1 MKKEERLH
9 RLMGEIDDDLVADA
23 ANPPIPIKV
32 WLPRVTATVAAV
44 ALTVGVVLTQPWAS
58 EKPPMTNGGTT
69 VTEQPQKDG
78 SATNVPPEAKPEQG
92 NSLVCTGGQTLPAE
106 DEPGVPISTAP
117 DHVAPPK
124 PSGGTPTTAVK
135 VPCST
140 QKGAGT
146 PTTSAEWTPD
156 IWYEQP
162 WEEKPMWRRYPDFE
176 RFEIGNYIVYETTV
190 DAAKVGEYLQD
201 VNLHGYDSYTETPYD
216 EIGKIYRI
224 EGINDTAAVAL
235 QYPGREDYFPAVNTK
250 YSPATLGDLIHDLN
264 LRENIRIGT
273 VYYSYHDEDGRI
285 HDKEYAGLTVEKMCE
300 LLLSDPSLP
309 NVADQPID
317 WTHKVAFRVDVP
329 LLGITNLGVPLSED
343 GYIRIHLMGAE
354 KIFHIGED
362 KVNAFMAYV
371 EENCRL
377 QKDDEL
383 IPMPGDTTNPNQGTT
398 MTSPAQPPIVTGTT
412 MQKPR

>member
-1 MKKEERLH
+1 MKKEERLG
-9 RLMGEIDDDLVADA
+9 RLFGEIDDDLVAGA
-23 ANPPIPIKV
+23 ANRPIPIKV
-32 WLPRVTATVAAV
+32 WLPRVTAAVAAV
-44 ALTVGVVLTQPWAS
+44 ALTAGLAVAQPWANA
-58 EKPPMTNGGTT
+58 KPPVEDGETTITT
-69 VTEQPQKDG
+69 VQQ
-78 SATNVPPEAKPEQG
+78 N
-92 NSLVCTGGQTLPAE
+92 
-106 DEPGVPISTAP
+106 
-117 DHVAPPK
+117 APPDGEIGQD
-124 PSGGTPTTAVK
+124 PTGIAPTQPIGGTPTT
-135 VPCST
+135 T
-140 QKGAGT
+140 
-146 PTTSAEWTPD
+146 AEWTPD

-190 DAAKVGEYLQD
+190 DAGKVGEYLQD
-201 VNLHGYDSYTETPYD
+201 VNLHGYDNCTQTPHD

-235 QYPGREDYFPAVNTK
+235 QYPGRDDYFPAMNTK
-250 YSPATLGDLIHDLN
+250 YSPATLGELIEDLN

-273 VYYSYHDEDGRI
+273 VYYSYHDENGRI

-300 LLLSDPSLP
+300 LLLSDTTLP

-317 WTHKVAFRVDVP
+317 WTHKLAFRVDVP
-329 LLGITNLGVPLSED
+329 LLGITNLGIPLSED

-383 IPMPGDTTNPNQGTT
+383 IPMPGDTNAVSGTT
-398 MTSPAQPPIVTGTT
+398 MTSAA
-412 MQKPR
+412 QKPTN

>member
-1 MKKEERLH
+1 MKKEERLN
-9 RLMGEIDDDLVADA
+9 RLFGEIDDDLVADA
-23 ANPPIPIKV
+23 AAKPIPLKV
-32 WLPRVTATVAAV
+32 WLPRVTAAVATV
-44 ALTVGVVLTQPWAS
+44 ALTVGLAVAQPWAN
-58 EKPPMTNGGTT
+58 EKPPISNGGTT
-69 VTEQPQKDG
+69 VTTTPDG
-78 SATNVPPEAKPEQG
+78 NGEVNGNVP
-92 NSLVCTGGQTLPAE
+92 
-106 DEPGVPISTAP
+106 DEPGVPIASAP

-124 PSGGTPTTAVK
+124 PT
-135 VPCST
+135 
-140 QKGAGT
+140 AGT

-201 VNLHGYDSYTETPYD
+201 VNLHGYDNCTQTPYD

-235 QYPGREDYFPAVNTK
+235 QYPGREDYFPAMNTK
-250 YSPATLGDLIHDLN
+250 YSPATLGELIEDLN

-273 VYYSYHDEDGRI
+273 VYYSYHDENGRI
-285 HDKEYAGLTVEKMCE
+285 HDRQYAGLTVEKMWE
-300 LLLSDPSLP
+300 LLLSDPTLP

-317 WTHKVAFRVDVP
+317 WTHKVAFRIDLP

-343 GYIRIHLMGAE
+343 GYIRIHLMGTE
-354 KIFHIGED
+354 KIFHIGKD
-362 KVNAFMAYV
+362 KVDAFMAYV

-383 IPMPGDTTNPNQGTT
+383 IPMPGDTNAVSGTT
-398 MTSPAQPPIVTGTT
+398 MTSPAQPPLETETT
-412 MQKPR
+412 VQKPR

>member
-9 RLMGEIDDDLVADA
+9 RLFGDIDDDLVADA
-23 ANPPIPIKV
+23 ATKSIPFKV
-32 WLPRVTATVAAV
+32 WLPRVTAAVAAV
-44 ALTVGVVLTQPWAS
+44 ALVAGILLTQPWAS
-58 EKPPMTNGGTT
+58 EKPSIQNDGTT
-69 VTEQPQKDG
+69 VTTTVDG
-78 SATNVPPEAKPEQG
+78 KGEVNDNV
-92 NSLVCTGGQTLPAE
+92 LV
-106 DEPGVPISTAP
+106 EPGAPIATTTP
-117 DHVAPPK
+117 DHVAPPI
-124 PSGGTPTTAVK
+124 PT
-135 VPCST
+135 
-140 QKGAGT
+140 AGT

-201 VNLHGYDSYTETPYD
+201 VNLHGYDNCTQTPYD

-250 YSPATLGDLIHDLN
+250 YSPATLGDLINDLN

-273 VYYSYHDEDGRI
+273 VYYSYHDENGRI

-300 LLLSDPSLP
+300 LLLSDTTLP

-317 WTHKVAFRVDVP
+317 WTHKVAFRMDLP
-329 LLGITNLGVPLSED
+329 LLGITDLGIPVSED

-354 KIFHIGED
+354 KIFHIGKD
-362 KVNAFMAYV
+362 KVDAFLEYV

-383 IPMPGDTTNPNQGTT
+383 IALPGDTTHPNGTT
-398 MTSPAQPPIVTGTT
+398 MTSPAQPPLETETT
-412 MQKPR
+412 VQKPR

>member
-9 RLMGEIDDDLVADA
+9 RLMGDIDDDLVADA
-23 ANPPIPIKV
+23 AAKPIPLKV
-32 WLPRVTATVAAV
+32 WLPRVTAAVAAV
-44 ALTVGVVLTQPWAS
+44 ALTVGLAIAQPWAN
-58 EKPPMTNGGTT
+58 EKPPISNGGTT
-69 VTEQPQKDG
+69 ITTTPDG
-78 SATNVPPEAKPEQG
+78 NGEVNGNVP
-92 NSLVCTGGQTLPAE
+92 
-106 DEPGVPISTAP
+106 DEPGVPIASAP
-117 DHVAPPK
+117 ALDQPSHVAPPR
-124 PSGGTPTTAVK
+124 PSGGTPTTA
-135 VPCST
+135 
-140 QKGAGT
+140 
-146 PTTSAEWTPD
+146 AEWTPD

-190 DAAKVGEYLQD
+190 DASKVGEYLQD
-201 VNLHGYDSYTETPYD
+201 VNLHGYDNCTQTSYD

-235 QYPGREDYFPAVNTK
+235 QYPGREDYFPAMNTK
-250 YSPATLGDLIHDLN
+250 YSPATLGELIEDLN

-273 VYYSYHDEDGRI
+273 VYYSYHDENGRI

-300 LLLSDPSLP
+300 LLLSDPTLP
-309 NVADQPID
+309 NVADQPLD
-317 WTHKVAFRVDVP
+317 WTHKLAFRVDVP

-354 KIFHIGED
+354 KIFRIGED

-383 IPMPGDTTNPNQGTT
+383 IALPGDTTHPNGTT
-398 MTSPAQPPIVTGTT
+398 MTSPAQPPLETETT
-412 MQKPR
+412 VQKPR

>member
-9 RLMGEIDDDLVADA
+9 RLFGEIDDDLVADA
-23 ANPPIPIKV
+23 ATKPISFKV
-32 WLPRVTATVAAV
+32 WLPRVTAAVAAV
-44 ALTVGVVLTQPWAS
+44 ALVAGILLTQPWAS
-58 EKPPMTNGGTT
+58 DKPPIQNDGTT
-69 VTEQPQKDG
+69 VTTTVDSNGKMND
-78 SATNVPPEAKPEQG
+78 NV
-92 NSLVCTGGQTLPAE
+92 LV
-106 DEPGVPISTAP
+106 EPGAPIATTTP
-117 DHVAPPK
+117 DHMAPPI
-124 PSGGTPTTAVK
+124 PT
-135 VPCST
+135 
-140 QKGAGT
+140 AGT
-146 PTTSAEWTPD
+146 PTTSVEWTPD

-201 VNLHGYDSYTETPYD
+201 VNLHGYDNCTQTPHD

-235 QYPGREDYFPAVNTK
+235 QYPGRKDYFPAVNTK
-250 YSPATLGDLIHDLN
+250 YSPATLGDLINDLN

-273 VYYSYHDEDGRI
+273 VYYSYQDENGRI
-285 HDKEYAGLTVEKMCE
+285 HDRQYAGLTVEKMWE
-300 LLLSDPSLP
+300 LLLSDTTLP

-317 WTHKVAFRVDVP
+317 WTHKLTFCIDLP

-383 IPMPGDTTNPNQGTT
+383 IALPGDTTHPNGTT
-398 MTSPAQPPIVTGTT
+398 MTSPAQPPLETETT
-412 MQKPR
+412 VQKPR

>member
-9 RLMGEIDDDLVADA
+9 RLFGDIDDDLVADA
-23 ANPPIPIKV
+23 AAKPIPLKI
-32 WLPRVTATVAAV
+32 WLPRVTAAVAAV

-58 EKPPMTNGGTT
+58 DKPPVTAHTDSGDGNGDATTTT
-69 VTEQPQKDG
+69 VQ
-78 SATNVPPEAKPEQG
+78 QG
-92 NSLVCTGGQTLPAE
+92 NNEMNGDLTV
-106 DEPGVPISTAP
+106 EPGAPTASAP

-124 PSGGTPTTAVK
+124 PTGGTPTTA
-135 VPCST
+135 
-140 QKGAGT
+140 
-146 PTTSAEWTPD
+146 AEWTPD

-190 DAAKVGEYLQD
+190 DAGKVGEYLQD
-201 VNLHGYDSYTETPYD
+201 VKLHGYDNCTQTPYD

-235 QYPGREDYFPAVNTK
+235 QYPGRDDYFPAMNTK
-250 YSPATLGDLIHDLN
+250 YSPATLGELIEDLN

-273 VYYSYHDEDGRI
+273 VYYSYHDENGRI
-285 HDKEYAGLTVEKMCE
+285 HDKEYAGLTVEKMYE
-300 LLLSDPSLP
+300 LLLSDPTLP
-309 NVADQPID
+309 NVADQSID
-317 WTHKVAFRVDVP
+317 WTHKLAFRVDVP

-383 IPMPGDTTNPNQGTT
+383 IPMPGDTNAVSGTT
-398 MTSPAQPPIVTGTT
+398 MTTPA
-412 MQKPR
+412 QKPRN

>member
-9 RLMGEIDDDLVADA
+9 RLFGDIDDDLVADA
-23 ANPPIPIKV
+23 AHRVVPLKV
-32 WLPRVTATVAAV
+32 WLPRITAAVAAV
-44 ALTVGVVLTQPWAS
+44 ALTVGLAIAQPWAS
-58 EKPPMTNGGTT
+58 EKPPVTNSHSDTANDGNSTTTSSQNGIGG
-69 VTEQPQKDG
+69 
-78 SATNVPPEAKPEQG
+78 NVPVA
-92 NSLVCTGGQTLPAE
+92 GGATLEHSPALK
-106 DEPGVPISTAP
+106 DP
-117 DHVAPPK
+117 DHVAPPL
-124 PSGGTPTTAVK
+124 PT
-135 VPCST
+135 
-140 QKGAGT
+140 GGT

-190 DAAKVGEYLQD
+190 DASKVGEYLQD
-201 VNLHGYDSYTETPYD
+201 VNLHGYDNCTQTPHD

-235 QYPGREDYFPAVNTK
+235 QYPGRDDYFPAMNTK
-250 YSPATLGDLIHDLN
+250 YSPATLGELIEDLN

-273 VYYSYHDEDGRI
+273 VYYSYHDENGRI
-285 HDKEYAGLTVEKMCE
+285 HDREYAGLTVEKMYE
-300 LLLSDPSLP
+300 LLLSDPTLP
-309 NVADQPID
+309 NVADQPLD

-329 LLGITNLGVPLSED
+329 LLGITNLGIPVSED
-343 GYIRIHLMGAE
+343 GYIRIYLMGAE

-362 KVNAFMAYV
+362 KVNAFMTYV

-383 IPMPGDTTNPNQGTT
+383 TPMPDDTN
-398 MTSPAQPPIVTGTT
+398 AVTGTT
-412 MQKPR
+412 MTTPAQKPRN

>member
-9 RLMGEIDDDLVADA
+9 RLFGDIDDDLVADA
-23 ANPPIPIKV
+23 ATKPIPLKV
-32 WLPRVTATVAAV
+32 WLPRVTAAVAAV
-44 ALTVGVVLTQPWAS
+44 ALVAGILLTQPWAS
-58 EKPPMTNGGTT
+58 EKPPVTTDENGGDGNNTTTT
-69 VTEQPQKDG
+69 VQ
-78 SATNVPPEAKPEQG
+78 QG
-92 NSLVCTGGQTLPAE
+92 NNEMNGDLPI
-106 DEPGVPISTAP
+106 EPGVPIASAP
-117 DHVAPPK
+117 DHVAPPR
-124 PSGGTPTTAVK
+124 PT
-135 VPCST
+135 
-140 QKGAGT
+140 GGT
-146 PTTSAEWTPD
+146 PTTSAEWNPD

-162 WEEKPMWRRYPDFE
+162 WDEKPMWQRYPDFE

-201 VNLHGYDSYTETPYD
+201 VNLHGYDNCTQTPYD

-235 QYPGREDYFPAVNTK
+235 QYPGREDYFPAMNTK
-250 YSPATLGDLIHDLN
+250 YSPATLGELIEDLN

-273 VYYSYHDEDGRI
+273 VYYSYHDENGRI
-285 HDKEYAGLTVEKMCE
+285 HDKEYAGLTVEKMWE
-300 LLLSDPSLP
+300 LLLSDTTLP

-317 WTHKVAFRVDVP
+317 WTHKVSFRIDLP

-383 IPMPGDTTNPNQGTT
+383 IALPEDTTHPNGTT
-398 MTSPAQPPIVTGTT
+398 MTSPAQPPLETETT
-412 MQKPR
+412 VQKPR

>member
-9 RLMGEIDDDLVADA
+9 RLFGEIDDDLVADA
-23 ANPPIPIKV
+23 AAKPIPLKV
-32 WLPRVTATVAAV
+32 WLPRITAAVAAV
-44 ALTVGVVLTQPWAS
+44 ALTVGLAIAQPWAS
-58 EKPPMTNGGTT
+58 KKPPVQSGTAIGDGNGDATTTT
-69 VTEQPQKDG
+69 VQ
-78 SATNVPPEAKPEQG
+78 QG
-92 NSLVCTGGQTLPAE
+92 NNEMNGDLPV
-106 DEPGVPISTAP
+106 EPGAPIASAP
-117 DHVAPPK
+117 DHVAPPR
-124 PSGGTPTTAVK
+124 PT
-135 VPCST
+135 
-140 QKGAGT
+140 AGT
-146 PTTSAEWTPD
+146 PTTTAEWTPD

-190 DAAKVGEYLQD
+190 DAGKVGEYLQD
-201 VNLHGYDSYTETPYD
+201 VNLHGYDNCTQTPHDET
-216 EIGKIYRI
+216 GKIYRI

-235 QYPGREDYFPAVNTK
+235 QYPGRDDYFPAMNTK
-250 YSPATLGDLIHDLN
+250 YSPATLGELIEDLN

-273 VYYSYHDEDGRI
+273 VYYSYHDENGRI

-300 LLLSDPSLP
+300 LLLSDPTLP

-317 WTHKVAFRVDVP
+317 WTHKLAFRIDVP

-343 GYIRIHLMGAE
+343 GYIRIHLMGEE

-383 IPMPGDTTNPNQGTT
+383 IPMPGDTNAVSGTT
-398 MTSPAQPPIVTGTT
+398 MTSPAQ
-412 MQKPR
+412 KPRN

>member
-23 ANPPIPIKV
+23 AAKPIPLKV
-32 WLPRVTATVAAV
+32 WLPRVTAAVAAV
-44 ALTVGVVLTQPWAS
+44 ALTVGLAIAQPWAN
-58 EKPPMTNGGTT
+58 EKPPISNGGTT
-69 VTEQPQKDG
+69 VTTTPDG
-78 SATNVPPEAKPEQG
+78 NGEENGNVP
-92 NSLVCTGGQTLPAE
+92 
-106 DEPGVPISTAP
+106 DEPGVPIASAP
-117 DHVAPPK
+117 DHVAPPI
-124 PSGGTPTTAVK
+124 PT
-135 VPCST
+135 
-140 QKGAGT
+140 AGT

-176 RFEIGNYIVYETTV
+176 RLEIGNYIVYETTV

-201 VNLHGYDSYTETPYD
+201 VNLHGYDNCTQTPYD

-235 QYPGREDYFPAVNTK
+235 QYPGREDYFPAMNTK
-250 YSPATLGDLIHDLN
+250 YSPATLGELIEDLN

-273 VYYSYHDEDGRI
+273 VYYSYHDENGRI

-300 LLLSDPSLP
+300 LLLSDPTLP

-317 WTHKVAFRVDVP
+317 WTHKLAFRIDLP

-383 IPMPGDTTNPNQGTT
+383 IPMPGDTNAVSGTT
-398 MTSPAQPPIVTGTT
+398 MTSPAQPPLETETT
-412 MQKPR
+412 VQKPR

>member
-1 MKKEERLH
+1 MKKEEKLNRLF
-9 RLMGEIDDDLVADA
+9 GEIDDDLVADA
-23 ANPPIPIKV
+23 AAKPIPLKV
-32 WLPRVTATVAAV
+32 WLPRVTAAAAAV
-44 ALTVGVVLTQPWAS
+44 ALTVGLAIAQPWAS
-58 EKPPMTNGGTT
+58 KKPPVQSDTAIGDGNGDATT
-69 VTEQPQKDG
+69 TTAVSEND
-78 SATNVPPEAKPEQG
+78 
-92 NSLVCTGGQTLPAE
+92 LICTGGQTLPE
-106 DEPGVPISTAP
+106 GGKDPS
-117 DHVAPPK
+117 HVAPPK
-124 PSGGTPTTAVK
+124 PT
-135 VPCST
+135 
-140 QKGAGT
+140 AGT

-176 RFEIGNYIVYETTV
+176 RFEIGNYIVYATTV

-201 VNLHGYDSYTETPYD
+201 VNLHGYDNCTQTPYD

-235 QYPGREDYFPAVNTK
+235 QYPGREDYFPAMNTK
-250 YSPATLGDLIHDLN
+250 YSPATLGELIEDLN

-273 VYYSYHDEDGRI
+273 VYYSYHDENGRI

-300 LLLSDPSLP
+300 LLLSDPTLP
-309 NVADQPID
+309 NVADQPLD
-317 WTHKVAFRVDVP
+317 WTHKLAFRVDVP

-383 IPMPGDTTNPNQGTT
+383 IALPGDTTHPNGTT
-398 MTSPAQPPIVTGTT
+398 MTSPAQPPLN
-412 MQKPR
+412 